1 MISPRRR
8 LFLVFAGLA
17 CGFALSGA
25 ARAENPAF
33 SDYPSRPIVMVVPF
47 AAGGPT
53 DIVAQL
59 VARGLSR
66 ALDQQVNIENIV
78 GAGGTIA
85 ANCVR
90 RADPD
95 GYMIMMG
102 HLGTHAA
109 VTGYLPGVYDPGTDF
124 TAIGLAVYSP
134 VVVVERADLPPKTLS
149 EFGIYAKGLPVVM
162 GHAGVGSVSF
172 AFCAKLN

>member
-8 LFLVFAGLA
+8 LFRVFAGLA
-17 CGFALSGA
+17 CGFALSGG
-25 ARAENPAF
+25 ARAANPAF

-53 DIVAQL
+53 DIVARL

-85 ANCVR
+85 ANRVR

-95 GYMIMMG
+95 GYTIMMG

-109 VTGYLPGVYDPGTDF
+109 VTGTLLRSLRSRHGFHCDRPSGLF
-124 TAIGLAVYSP
+124 TRCRRRKGRSAAEDLIGIWNLR
-134 VVVVERADLPPKTLS
+134 ERPSGRYGPRWGRLGFVRL
-149 EFGIYAKGLPVVM
+149 LR
-162 GHAGVGSVSF
+162 
-172 AFCAKLN
+172 